1 MKQSILVNTF
11 KISDKA
17 GKKCNVTAFN
27 DVFPKQ
33 TNPDK
38 TKNPVIQAFNSGY
51 RVNKENIDWNTW
63 NGLVFVDIDGK
74 KFFEHSD
81 KDYKV
86 LNDNLLLTSI
96 FYDNNFLAM
105 QESFSHNGSMH
116 FYFYFD
122 VKEKSKHSFDC
133 CAKYAYQ
140 KVLDSY
146 IEIKSFN
153 KEVAEY
159 IDDFISC
166 PGVVDTHN
174 INPVQVFFVTADDVH
189 YGFEC
194 DGCVKYIDFSKDAT
208 SLIKTIDENVE
219 ILSTDYA
226 AGAHKG
232 QRIIIDRNFR
242 INTFTGNDVRFR
254 ISRIA
259 DVIFG
264 DGGKAWCDKNFC
276 KADGTS
282 IYSKTSNFS
291 INNTVLN
298 WLINNEYLYKKADAP
313 DVQLAEDEFLSDKYN
328 EIIEIVD
335 KYNRVEIVAGT
346 GTGKTSIIN
355 GIGCD
360 LFGYTRGTYRS
371 LAYKYNAVVI
381 VPYNTTNKLYNN
393 CVEIGSQ
400 TDNKLT
406 DDKPMVMVFDQAV
419 KHWHFIKNRNI
430 IIDEAHTL
438 FTERNFRDKAIDLL
452 NLLNNDHHGKIISFT
467 ATPTG
472 EVEALNLKCI
482 DVYKPKNKIRVAF
495 EYNINIGGSIIELCD
510 YFLNVHHYD
519 RVVIMDDSNAER
531 VYQNLLFYNK
541 YTENE
546 IAYIRANTKGSDD
559 FNSLIQDEILTK
571 PITICTRVAYN
582 GLNFKN
588 EDERI
593 VVICSFR
600 PMSNI
605 AADYVQILGRFRNCK
620 DVLGIIVHNKTKND
634 EYITFNEKNEDNKII
649 KEALS
654 GCQYNDIM
662 TYNYRCDDD
671 DYVNAMNDVEKYYLE
686 HSMNMQQVI
695 NDLHNY
701 KYLYISRH
709 QLNLTSMRYDYPF
722 ANEENSMFKE
732 WINNTEDWLEKLN
745 VEKFEG
751 CKYLSKPVNRLIFVR
766 NTYKC
771 DKIEEYVMKNMK
783 TRHLDGV
790 VDELMLILE
799 IATMTDEEFDKR
811 ALLLDQLRYKFIGM
825 GNKKM
830 VAKLNANEQKR
841 NTYRKLWKGV
851 ELKTL
856 DNMFKNIIEQY
867 DIFYDGVVEN
877 RAEAGKT
884 GGKSGVK
891 KCVILKA
898 MPAKTLSK
906 YGLNVGDEYE
916 SGDELADK
924 TGVKKCTITT
934 WRKKKWIE

>member
-1 MKQSILVNTF
+1 M
-11 KISDKA
+11 
-17 GKKCNVTAFN
+17 
-27 DVFPKQ
+27 
-33 TNPDK
+33 
-38 TKNPVIQAFNSGY
+38 
-51 RVNKENIDWNTW
+51 
-63 NGLVFVDIDGK
+63 
-74 KFFEHSD
+74 
-81 KDYKV
+81 
-86 LNDNLLLTSI
+86 
-96 FYDNNFLAM
+96 
-105 QESFSHNGSMH
+105 
-116 FYFYFD
+116 
-122 VKEKSKHSFDC
+122 
-133 CAKYAYQ
+133 
-140 KVLDSY
+140 
-146 IEIKSFN
+146 
-153 KEVAEY
+153 
-159 IDDFISC
+159 
-166 PGVVDTHN
+166 
-174 INPVQVFFVTADDVH
+174 
-189 YGFEC
+189 
-194 DGCVKYIDFSKDAT
+194 
-208 SLIKTIDENVE
+208 
-219 ILSTDYA
+219 
-226 AGAHKG
+226 
-232 QRIIIDRNFR
+232 
-242 INTFTGNDVRFR
+242 
-254 ISRIA
+254 
-259 DVIFG
+259 
-264 DGGKAWCDKNFC
+264 
-276 KADGTS
+276 
-282 IYSKTSNFS
+282 
-291 INNTVLN
+291 
-298 WLINNEYLYKKADAP
+298 
-313 DVQLAEDEFLSDKYN
+313 
-328 EIIEIVD
+328 
-335 KYNRVEIVAGT
+335 
-346 GTGKTSIIN
+346 
-355 GIGCD
+355 
-360 LFGYTRGTYRS
+360 
-371 LAYKYNAVVI
+371 
-381 VPYNTTNKLYNN
+381 
-393 CVEIGSQ
+393 
-400 TDNKLT
+400 
-406 DDKPMVMVFDQAV
+406 
-419 KHWHFIKNRNI
+419 
-430 IIDEAHTL
+430 
-438 FTERNFRDKAIDLL
+438 
-452 NLLNNDHHGKIISFT
+452 
-467 ATPTG
+467 
-472 EVEALNLKCI
+472 KCI

-686 HSMNMQQVI
+686 HSINMQQVI

-811 ALLLDQLRYKFIGM
+811 ALLLDQLRYKFIGI

-830 VAKLNANEQKR
+830 VAKLNANEHKR

-906 YGLNVGDEYE
+906 YGLNVGDEYA
-916 SGDELADK
+916 SCDELRK
-924 TGVKKCTITT
+924 HVGVGKSTISA
-934 WRKKKWIE
+934 WRDKKWIE